1 MPGHAVSR
9 WRPPL
14 TAPAGWL
21 AIALASAL
29 VATPTLASGDAETV
43 QLRGYALQ
51 AWADARLLP
60 RRTEP
65 ILLRLALLRNDSVTS
80 SEDPN
85 PAADRDDA
93 ERDGVPVAVLDA
105 LLAGQLQGSGRF
117 AVIDEDADHARDG
130 GQLTVRIL
138 RYEPPYRRGERNSL
152 WQQTRSYWRS
162 WVAEEPQPLAVTVEA
177 VWHDAAHGQQRRL
190 SVQVD
195 GDSCLRLQQAPT
207 TAVTPAPTSFSNE
220 YRYSGIG
227 QASLAAVNRI
237 VAWLDAMHGYEQQ
250 SLEIVAVRGN
260 RLQLADPGRWLHGRQ
275 ELTLYHRDHDDY
287 AIGQIRLAAGEG
299 ELREAWPLTLA
310 AGNVRPGDWVR
321 ISRPTP
327 APSILPAPQPPGSH
341 CRNEDEAPQTAAAA
355 PSDNRHTEAPLPPAP
370 EDERPAS

>member
-9 WRPPL
+9 WWLPL
-14 TAPAGWL
+14 TAPASWL
-21 AIALASAL
+21 AAVLASVLAT
-29 VATPTLASGDAETV
+29 TPTLASGDTETV

-51 AWADARLLP
+51 AWADARLQP

-65 ILLRLALLRNDSVTS
+65 IPLRLALLRNDSVTS
-80 SEDPN
+80 SEEPD

-93 ERDGVPVAVLDA
+93 ERGGVPVAVLDA

-117 AVIDEDADHARDG
+117 AVIDDDVERARDG

-138 RYEPPYRRGERNSL
+138 RYEPPYRHGERSGF

-177 VWHDAAHGQQRRL
+177 IWHDAAHGQQRRL
-190 SVQVD
+190 TVQVD

-207 TAVTPAPTSFSNE
+207 TAVTPAPTAFSSE
-220 YRYSGIG
+220 YRYSSIG

-237 VAWLDAMHGYEQQ
+237 VAWLEAMHGYEQQ
-250 SLEIVAVRGN
+250 SLAVVAVRGN
-260 RLQLADPGRWLHGRQ
+260 RLQLADPGRWLQGRQ

-287 AIGQIRLAAGEG
+287 AIGQIRLAAGDG

-310 AGNVRPGDWVR
+310 AGSVRPGDWVR

-327 APSILPAPQPPGSH
+327 APSILPASQPPGSH
-341 CRNEDEAPQTAAAA
+341 CRNEDEEPQTAAAA
-355 PSDNRHTEAPLPPAP
+355 TSDNRHTDAPLPPAP
-370 EDERPAS
+370 EEDRPGS